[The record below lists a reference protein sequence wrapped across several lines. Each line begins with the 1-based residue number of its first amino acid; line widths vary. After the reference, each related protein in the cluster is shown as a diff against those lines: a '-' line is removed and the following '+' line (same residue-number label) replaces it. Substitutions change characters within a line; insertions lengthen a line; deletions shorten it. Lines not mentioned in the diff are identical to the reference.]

1 MNQMKRRDFL
11 KMAGATATVVAAG
24 TLVGCGKKKKTK
36 EELLVGDWYG
46 RYDDEPVITFYKDS
60 TYQMLGDYGL
70 GKWLIVN
77 DDMLRLVDFYGEV
90 LMMKLIN
97 VDETKLE
104 LGMTDSDD
112 TSILCHTPEEAAQ
125 YWK

>member
-1 MNQMKRRDFL
+1 MSKNGANLLGMNK
-11 KMAGATATVVAAG
+11 GTVEIG
-24 TLVGCGKKKKTK
+24 KDGDLV
-36 EELLVGDWYG
+36 
-46 RYDDEPVITFYKDS
+46 
-60 TYQMLGDYGL
+60 
-70 GKWLIVN
+70 
-77 DDMLRLVDFYGEV
+77 LVDLDKKIKVDSSKFASKGRNTPYEGMEFYGEV

>member
-1 MNQMKRRDFL
+1 
-11 KMAGATATVVAAG
+11 
-24 TLVGCGKKKKTK
+24 
-36 EELLVGDWYG
+36 
-46 RYDDEPVITFYKDS
+46 
-60 TYQMLGDYGL
+60 MLGDYGL

-77 DDMLRLVDFYGEV
+77 DDTLRLVDFYGEV
-90 LMMKLIN
+90 LTMKLIN

-104 LGMTDSDD
+104 LSMTDSDD

>member
-77 DDMLRLVDFYGEV
+77 DDTLRLV
-90 LMMKLIN
+90 N